1 MEKAVRI
8 IRENKIK
15 FAIATAVL
23 VLSITAVVIIL
34 VAFLG
39 TKGAI
44 NNNIIVYK
52 KNNQLVV
59 NIDKLETVITD
70 STADS
75 FICDSENKRVFYTVA
90 SAYSDGLYDLY
101 YIEKDRKVKKRT

>member
-15 FAIATAVL
+15 FAVATAIL
-23 VLSITAVVIIL
+23 IMSITAVVIIL

-52 KNNQLVV
+52 KNNQIVV

-70 STADS
+70 STAGS
-75 FICDSENKRVFYTVA
+75 FVCDDENNRVFYTV
-90 SAYSDGLYDLY
+90 SFIDL
-101 YIEKDRKVKKRT
+101 